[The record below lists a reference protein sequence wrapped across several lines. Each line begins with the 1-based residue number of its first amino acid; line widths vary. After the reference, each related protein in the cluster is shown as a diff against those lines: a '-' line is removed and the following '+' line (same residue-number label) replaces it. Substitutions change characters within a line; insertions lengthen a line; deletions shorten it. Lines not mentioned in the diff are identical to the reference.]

1 LYFGKPPGGLEKSA
15 GPARRR
21 PGRGPGRPAGLENR
35 RPPADD
41 EDEGP
46 GRKVVGGPTMTP
58 QTDPGYDAYPG
69 GEGAPAYRRVFD
81 LWVLLFLGVIC
92 LGLLNFLGVYAK
104 SF

>member
-1 LYFGKPPGGLEKSA
+1 
-15 GPARRR
+15 
-21 PGRGPGRPAGLENR
+21 
-35 RPPADD
+35 
-41 EDEGP
+41 
-46 GRKVVGGPTMTP
+46 MTP